1 MASDCQRPT
10 DDRSPGLS
18 AVVTVGEVP
27 IADPQLGVEEREAVT
42 EVMESGH
49 LVAGDVTTTF
59 EREFADYCG
68 ADHAV
73 GTTNGT
79 TALHAAL
86 EAVGVRPGN
95 LVITTPFSFVAT
107 ANAIRFAGGVP
118 VFADVDPETFNL
130 DPESVRERIEELDE
144 TPEAIVPV
152 HLYGLPA
159 DMSGL
164 RDIADEYDAAL
175 VADAAQAHGAE
186 FHGERVGSIADVAT
200 FSFYPTKNMTTG
212 EGGMVTTD
220 DPDVADE
227 VRRFINHGR
236 PLDGDSYDH
245 VQLGHN
251 YRLTNLSAAIGRKQ
265 LDKLPAFTE
274 ARREN
279 ARKLDERLAD
289 TPLETPVEP
298 TGRKH
303 VYHQYTVTSTERE
316 TVREHFADHGV
327 DTAVYYPDPIHEL
340 TAYDYMGTSTPV
352 ASRLSEQVFSLPVHP
367 GLDDGDIE
375 QIATAVEE
383 LEVPYV

>member
-1 MASDCQRPT
+1 M
-10 DDRSPGLS
+10 
-18 AVVTVGEVP
+18 GEVP